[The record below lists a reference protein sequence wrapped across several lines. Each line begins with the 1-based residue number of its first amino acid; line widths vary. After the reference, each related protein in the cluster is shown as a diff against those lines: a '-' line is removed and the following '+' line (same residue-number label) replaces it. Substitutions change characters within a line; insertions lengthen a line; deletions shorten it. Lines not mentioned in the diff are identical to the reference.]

1 MKILGIQIGKNT
13 DKRYL
18 EEQDIRNHG
27 FVETLKRSHFIYYKK
42 GKMSLK
48 WDFHVEHRIV
58 TIKWGKAL
66 RFFGNVE
73 TKQEFDKI
81 MKTITK
87 YFG

>member
-1 MKILGIQIGKNT
+1 MRLFKRKEKYLDEKDILK
-13 DKRYL
+13 
-18 EEQDIRNHG
+18 HG
-27 FVETLKRSHFIYYKK
+27 FEETLRRNHFIYYRK

-73 TKQEFDKI
+73 TPMEFDAIMAKI
-81 MKTITK
+81 NK